1 MKVVGSNNKSVG
13 SVYYEY
19 NLLMYIQYDLW
30 ELTKPHFLVTKF
42 DKYQLPPISNMLK
55 ILFSSTQAFA
65 MAWTLYMQS

>member
-1 MKVVGSNNKSVG
+1 
-13 SVYYEY
+13 
-19 NLLMYIQYDLW
+19 MYIQYDLW